1 MPARPA
7 ERAVLLAVAATL
19 AAALGAAFSACSGP
33 RSATSTGAAEP
44 TEATAEN
51 TPFLRAMAERSFIDG
66 SVMQMQGRFGEALQR
81 YDRAARM
88 APRLAAVRYAM
99 ARCYRG
105 MGLRDSA
112 LLRVNEALALDS
124 NDVDARLLAGELLS
138 MSGRA
143 GEAAAQYEAVIARLP
158 DHLDA
163 RYGAARMLE
172 RTDPAR
178 AIEHY
183 EYIRRNITSDYN
195 TLLGLS
201 DLYMRS
207 QRYDSGIQAL
217 RELLSV
223 APGDRDIYGLLTN
236 ACLLAGRYAEATALI
251 DEVAAHSDSDSSM
264 LEYLNAR
271 GRTVLR
277 DPELETDDAL
287 QTYARAV
294 ARRIAALSPR
304 AMQPRLLAGML
315 HFRLG
320 DADVADSLLAQALG
334 HRDADAE
341 TWAEVGAMY
350 ADAAAGVRGVRVLS
364 PGAYRFRGNARVQYL
379 MGRLWMAAERFD
391 SAEKSL
397 RRSVALDD
405 NNADAWSRLGSV
417 LRRMNQPAASESAY
431 ERAVE
436 LDTENPT
443 ILNNF
448 AYSLA
453 EFDRTTDN
461 ALALVLHE
469 LELDPDNGA
478 DMDTKG
484 WVLFRMKDYNGA
496 LEYIQRSVDAGGA
509 GAEVYEHLGDVH
521 SARGEAAAAR
531 SAYER
536 AVELS
541 PNEERLRSKLRAVQ

>member
-1 MPARPA
+1 
-7 ERAVLLAVAATL
+7 
-19 AAALGAAFSACSGP
+19 
-33 RSATSTGAAEP
+33 
-44 TEATAEN
+44 
-51 TPFLRAMAERSFIDG
+51 MAERNFIDG

-81 YDRAARM
+81 YDRAAKM
-88 APRLAAVRYAM
+88 APKLAAIRYAM

-112 LLRVNEALALDS
+112 ILRVNEALALDS
-124 NDVDARLLAGELLS
+124 EDVDARLLAGELLS
-138 MSGRA
+138 MTGRA
-143 GEAAAQYEAVIARLP
+143 GDAAAQYEAVIARLP

-201 DLYMRS
+201 DLYIRS
-207 QRYDSGIQAL
+207 QRYDSGIQTL

-223 APGDRDIYGLLTN
+223 APGDRDVYGLLTN
-236 ACLLAGRYAEATALI
+236 ACLLAHRYAEATALI
-251 DEVAAHSDSDSSM
+251 DEVATHSDSDSSM

-277 DPELETDDAL
+277 DPELDTNDGL
-287 QTYARAV
+287 QAYARGV
-294 ARRIAALSPR
+294 AQRIAALSPR

-315 HFRLG
+315 RFRVG
-320 DADVADSLLAQALG
+320 DSTIADSLLANALG
-334 HRDADAE
+334 HRDADADVW
-341 TWAEVGAMY
+341 TEVGTMY
-350 ADAAAGVRGVRVLS
+350 ADAVAGARGIRVLS
-364 PGAYRFRGNARVQYL
+364 PGAHRFRGNARVQYL

-397 RRSVALDD
+397 RRSVALDE

-417 LRRMNQPAASESAY
+417 LRRMNQPAASENAY
-431 ERAVE
+431 ERALE
-436 LDTENPT
+436 LDAENPT

-453 EFDRTTDN
+453 EFDRKPEK
-461 ALALVLHE
+461 ALALVNRALE
-469 LELDPDNGA
+469 LEPDNGA
-478 DMDTKG
+478 YMDTKG
-484 WVLFRMKDYNGA
+484 WVFFRMKDYNGA
-496 LEYIQRSVDAGGA
+496 LEYIQRSVDAGDA

-521 SARGEAAAAR
+521 GARGEAAAAR
-531 SAYER
+531 AAYEQ
-536 AVELS
+536 ALVLS
-541 PNEERLRSKLRAVQ
+541 PTEERLRSKLRAVQ